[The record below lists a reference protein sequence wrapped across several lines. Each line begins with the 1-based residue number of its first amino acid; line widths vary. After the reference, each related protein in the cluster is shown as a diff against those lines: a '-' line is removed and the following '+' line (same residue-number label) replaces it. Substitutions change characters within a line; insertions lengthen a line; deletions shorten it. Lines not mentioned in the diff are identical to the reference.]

1 MTLVVQMLVFAG
13 FVWFTMKFVW
23 PPLSKALDD
32 RQAKIADGLAAA
44 ERGRHELE
52 LAQKHI
58 KEELKEAKAQ
68 AADLIEKANK
78 QSALLVEEARVEA
91 KESAAR
97 ILKQTEEQISLEM
110 QRAQQKLR
118 QELADLVLAGMEK
131 VIQEALPES
140 AKKQAVS
147 QLITEIAKG

>member
-147 QLITEIAKG
+147 KLITEIAEG

>member
-1 MTLVVQMLVFAG
+1 
-13 FVWFTMKFVW
+13 
-23 PPLSKALDD
+23 
-32 RQAKIADGLAAA
+32 
-44 ERGRHELE
+44 
-52 LAQKHI
+52 
-58 KEELKEAKAQ
+58 
-68 AADLIEKANK
+68 LIEKANK

-140 AKKQAVS
+140 AKKQAVN
-147 QLITEIAKG
+147 QLITEIAQG

>member
-140 AKKQAVS
+140 AKKQAVN
-147 QLITEIAKG
+147 QLITEIAQG

>member
-32 RQAKIADGLAAA
+32 RQAKIAEGLAAA

-68 AADLIEKANK
+68 ASDLIEKAGK

-97 ILKQTEEQISLEM
+97 ILKQAEEQISLEM

-131 VIQEALPES
+131 VMQEALPES
-140 AKKQAVS
+140 AKKQAVD
-147 QLITEIAKG
+147 QLITEIAEG

>member
-32 RQAKIADGLAAA
+32 RQAKIAEGLAAA

-52 LAQKHI
+52 LAQNHI
-58 KEELKEAKAQ
+58 KEELKQAKAQ
-68 AADLIEKANK
+68 ASELIEKASK
-78 QSALLVEEARVEA
+78 QSALLIEEARSEA

-97 ILKQTEEQISLEM
+97 VLKQAEEQIGLEM

-118 QELADLVLAGMEK
+118 EELAGLVLAGMEK
-131 VIQEALPES
+131 VIQETLSDS
-140 AKKQAVS
+140 AKKQAVD
-147 QLITEIAKG
+147 QLINEIAEG

>member
-23 PPLSKALDD
+23 PPLSKALDE

-58 KEELKEAKAQ
+58 KEELKEAKLQ

-140 AKKQAVS
+140 AKKQAVN
-147 QLITEIAKG
+147 QLITEIAQG

>member
-23 PPLSKALDD
+23 PPLSKALDE

-58 KEELKEAKAQ
+58 KEELKEAKVQ

-140 AKKQAVS
+140 AKKQAVN
-147 QLITEIAKG
+147 QLITEIAQG

>member
-32 RQAKIADGLAAA
+32 RQAKIAEGLAAA

-58 KEELKEAKAQ
+58 KEELKQAKTQ
-68 AADLIEKANK
+68 ASELIEKASK
-78 QSALLVEEARVEA
+78 QSALLIEEARSEA

-97 ILKQTEEQISLEM
+97 VLKQAEEQIGLEI

-118 QELADLVLAGMEK
+118 EELASLVLVGMEK
-131 VIQEALPES
+131 VMQGTLSDS
-140 AKKQAVS
+140 AKKQAVD
-147 QLITEIAKG
+147 QLINEIAEG

>member
-23 PPLSKALDD
+23 PPLTKALDD
-32 RQAKIADGLAAA
+32 RQAKIAEGLAAA

-52 LAQKHI
+52 LAQNHI
-58 KEELKEAKAQ
+58 KEEMKQAKAQ
-68 AADLIEKANK
+68 SAELIEKANK
-78 QSALLVEEARVEA
+78 QSALLIEEARGEA

-97 ILKQTEEQISLEM
+97 ILKQAEEQIALEM

-118 QELADLVLAGMEK
+118 DELAQLVLAGMEK
-131 VIQEALPES
+131 VIQGTLSET
-140 AKKQAVS
+140 AKKQAVD
-147 QLITEIAKG
+147 QLITEIAEG

>member
-131 VIQEALPES
+131 VIEEALPES

-147 QLITEIAKG
+147 KLITEIAEG